1 LWCGP
6 ELGAE
11 HSIELGK
18 QTYSG
23 TRRWLPDNHKYRSAR
38 MKAHFNGAVENRQKP
53 RAVSIDEQ
61 LQYVAEYEAWKA
73 ARNKEGASGDPS
85 KAHGV
90 KRRSILYRLPYWK
103 VRTLKHPKS
112 IFLSIFHE
120 PLL

>member
-1 LWCGP
+1 
-6 ELGAE
+6 LGAE

-73 ARNKEGASGDPS
+73 ARNKEGASGESAWREKKKYP
-85 KAHGV
+85 
-90 KRRSILYRLPYWK
+90 
-103 VRTLKHPKS
+103 
-112 IFLSIFHE
+112 LSLA
-120 PLL
+120 LLEGENPQAP